1 MLSIAIFQYLIIACT
16 NPTNDSG
23 QHSPFSLEEQG
34 HLDYMSLDISV
45 PIEEDSSNQY
55 RYDEATIRFGE
66 TLFSSTI
73 LSKNGEIACASC
85 HQIDNYFTDSLSLSQ
100 GLQTTRRSAPTLL
113 GLQRQRW
120 FNWDGACDSAWCQAI
135 GPLEKDGEMGTSRIA
150 LAHTILEHYKTDYE
164 AIFGTLPPNIADWP
178 TEGKPTMEEWEQI
191 SESIQIDSTQILVNV
206 AKAIDAYEYTLSPPK
221 RRLDDFFEQYR
232 EDQQSA
238 FDFLSSVE
246 QKGLD
251 LFLNEGRCVLCHAGP
266 TLSNGEFHNIGL
278 GMRDWLDPLDIG
290 RYDGIDSLRNSTFNS
305 AGIWS
310 DDSEGIKAKRISRLN
325 QKTEQLGQFKTPTL
339 REIGNTAP
347 YMHGGHFETLDEV
360 LHFYSNLDEE
370 PTHGHRDETLQI
382 QDWTEEDI
390 DALLAFLAMT
400 SE

>member
-1 MLSIAIFQYLIIACT
+1 MTIFPYIMTACT
-16 NPTNDSG
+16 SPVNDSAEY
-23 QHSPFSLEEQG
+23 SLFSKEEQG

-45 PIEEDSSNQY
+45 SIEEDNSNQY
-55 RYDEATIRFGE
+55 RYNEAAIRFGE

-73 LSKNGEIACASC
+73 LSKNGEIACSSC
-85 HQIDNYFTDSLSLSQ
+85 HQIDNAFTDSLALSQ
-100 GLQTTRRSAPTLL
+100 GLQTTGRSAPTLM

-135 GPLEKDGEMGTSRIA
+135 GPLEKDGEMGTSRVA
-150 LAHTILEHYKTDYE
+150 LAHTIFEHYKDDYE
-164 AIFGTLPPNIADWP
+164 DIFGSLPTNISDWP
-178 TEGKPTMEEWEQI
+178 NEGKPTMEDWNEI
-191 SESIQIDSTQILVNV
+191 SESIQIDSTQILVHV
-206 AKAIDAYEYTLSPPK
+206 AKAIDAYEYTLLPPK
-221 RRLDDFFEQYR
+221 RRLDDFFELYR
-232 EDQQSA
+232 EDQQEA
-238 FDFLSSVE
+238 FDFLSPLE

-278 GMRDWLDPLDIG
+278 GIRDWLDPLDIG
-290 RYDGIDSLRNSTFNS
+290 RYNGIDTLRNNAFNS

-310 DDSEGIKAKRISRLN
+310 DDPEGVKAKRISRLN

-339 REIGNTAP
+339 REIEHTAP
-347 YMHGGHFETLDEV
+347 YMHGGHFETLEEV

-370 PTHGHRDETLQI
+370 PTQGHRDETLQI
-382 QDWTEEDI
+382 QDWTDEDI
-390 DALLAFLAMT
+390 DALLAFLSMT